1 MTRTFK
7 LAAATAAA
15 ALLSLSVPALASPTP
30 FKVSQQQSNVHGTNG
45 SVNITITSPAGSIG
59 TSAGSFALTSDAA
72 KGPVIGDFI
81 AWCLDIG
88 HWLNLPST
96 YSVTTSP
103 FNPDGSIT
111 AVVATLTQLVNT
123 AYKGVLGNA
132 TDSAAFQ
139 LALWEIVN
147 EGSGDYDVNDGDFY
161 ASDYGSLDSSAVR
174 DRANWFLDHLDAT
187 PTGNYKLTFLQY
199 ESTLAGAPLPGQPS
213 QNLVTISEVPL
224 PAAGL
229 LLIGALGGLGMF
241 ARRRKAAA

>member
-147 EGSGDYDVNDGDFY
+147 EGSGNYDVNDGDFK
-161 ASDYGSLDSSAVR
+161 ASGNLAVR
-174 DRANWFLDHLDAT
+174 NQANAFLDNLTGTA
-187 PTGNYKLTFLQY
+187 TGNYKLTYLQS
-199 ESTLAGAPLPGQPS
+199 ESSMQRFAEGQPS